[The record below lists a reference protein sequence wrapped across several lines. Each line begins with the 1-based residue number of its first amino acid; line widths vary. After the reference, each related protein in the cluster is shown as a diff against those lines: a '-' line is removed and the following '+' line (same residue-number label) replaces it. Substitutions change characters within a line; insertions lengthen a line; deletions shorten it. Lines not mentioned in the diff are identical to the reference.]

1 MANTDCQ
8 SFDGLAKFDLNPSCF
23 VGCCCFFSSSAI
35 IRSGLRTMDRRKIK
49 SSAVASSAEGTVDCC
64 RGIFGAAG
72 AGHVNGVHN
81 IIST

>member
-1 MANTDCQ
+1 
-8 SFDGLAKFDLNPSCF
+8 
-23 VGCCCFFSSSAI
+23 
-35 IRSGLRTMDRRKIK
+35 MDRRKIK